1 MSNMI
6 LISTH
11 SPRAGRTAR
20 AGIDSVCNIAFQ
32 LTRPMRGEP
41 NCNIRDLKLR
51 SISTHSP
58 HAGRTACFAP
68 STSSRWDF
76 NSLAPCGANL
86 DVANLGSITVNIS
99 THSPHAGRTTAET
112 SFYFLRQDFNS
123 LAPCG
128 ANLSS
133 TITLPR
139 RSPNRKISTHSPRD
153 LDSTF
158 ARVKSSY
165 ISTHSPH
172 AGRTF
177 LQDNS
182 AAKTAHFNSLAP
194 CGANPIASLT
204 FSNCALFQ
212 LTRPMRG
219 EPPSIV
225 IDCTSVKISTHSPHA
240 GRTTLSRV
248 FLIIIDLFQLT
259 RPMRGEPCVCLLP
272 FNVC

>member
-1 MSNMI
+1 
-6 LISTH
+6 
-11 SPRAGRTAR
+11 
-20 AGIDSVCNIAFQ
+20 
-32 LTRPMRGEP
+32 MRGEP
-41 NCNIRDLKLR
+41 
-51 SISTHSP
+51 
-58 HAGRTACFAP
+58 AVM
-68 STSSRWDF
+68 SSGQAVV
-76 NSLAPCGANL
+76 L
-86 DVANLGSITVNIS
+86 IS
-99 THSPHAGRTTAET
+99 THSPHAGRTTQLFPICQT
-112 SFYFLRQDFNS
+112 LRDFNS

-128 ANLSS
+128 AN
-133 TITLPR
+133 
-139 RSPNRKISTHSPRD
+139 